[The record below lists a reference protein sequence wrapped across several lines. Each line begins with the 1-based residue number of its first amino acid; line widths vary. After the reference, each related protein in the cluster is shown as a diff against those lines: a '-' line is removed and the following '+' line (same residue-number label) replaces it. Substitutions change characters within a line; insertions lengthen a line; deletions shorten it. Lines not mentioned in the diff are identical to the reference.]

1 MNETHSEQPRGHVLP
16 GEGVY
21 FAVFLLLAILT
32 VAELVTTYLPQFA
45 KVPIL
50 LGLMAGKAWLVVQF
64 YMHLRYDSRILTW
77 SFLIPVI
84 VGVIA
89 ALVLQPLLSTVPLA
103 H

>member
-1 MNETHSEQPRGHVLP
+1 MNETHTEQSREHILP

-21 FAVFLLLAILT
+21 FAVFLVLAVLT
-32 VAELVTTYLPQFA
+32 VGELVTTYLPQFA

-50 LGLMAGKAWLVVQF
+50 LGLMAAKAWLVVQF
-64 YMHLRYDSRILTW
+64 YMHLRYNSRILTW

-84 VGVIA
+84 VGVIV
-89 ALVLQPLLSTVPLA
+89 ALALQPLLSTVPLA

>member
-1 MNETHSEQPRGHVLP
+1 MNETHTEKPQGHYLP

-21 FAVFLLLAILT
+21 FAIFLLLAMLT
-32 VAELVTTYLPQFA
+32 VGELVATYLPPIA
-45 KVPIL
+45 KVPLL

-89 ALVLQPLLSTVPLA
+89 SLVLQPLLSTVPLA

>member
-1 MNETHSEQPRGHVLP
+1 MNEMHTEHSTAHRLP

-21 FAVFLLLAILT
+21 FAVFLLLAMLT
-32 VAELVTTYLPQFA
+32 VGELISTYLPTLV
-45 KVPIL
+45 KVPLL

-89 ALVLQPLLSTVPLA
+89 ALVLQPLLTTVPLT